1 MRTAIAVYGNVW
13 PDATLSALEAA
24 FDCHVM
30 ARMRPGEQAAFF
42 DTAAARVRAVLT
54 TGTVG
59 IDAALAARFPSL
71 EIVSVHGVGLDAV
84 ALGALHARGI
94 VVTNTP
100 DVLTEDVADL
110 AVGLLLAAARRL
122 PQMDR
127 YVRAG
132 HWEEKR
138 ALLPARSLRGKV
150 AGIYGY
156 GRIGQAVAARLRA
169 FGMAVRY
176 FQRSD
181 GPEPALRSPSLAAL
195 ALESDY
201 LVVCTPGGAGS
212 RHAVDAAVLDALGPL
227 GTLVNIARG
236 SVVDEAALV
245 QALSSGR
252 LGAAAL
258 DVFDNEPAVPAALR
272 ALDQVVLAPHVG
284 SFTVEARQAMRDL
297 AIDNLAAHFAGK
309 PVLTPVLPQAPSDRP
324 MQAT

>member
-1 MRTAIAVYGNVW
+1 MAMKPAIAVYGNVW
-13 PDATLSALEAA
+13 PDAELSALEAA
-24 FDCHVM
+24 FDCHIM
-30 ARMRPGEQAAFF
+30 APMAPAEQAAFF
-42 DTAAARVRAVLT
+42 DSAANRVRAVLT

-59 IDAALAARFPSL
+59 IDAALAARFPLL

-84 ALGALHARGI
+84 ALGPLRARGI
-94 VVTNTP
+94 IVTNTP

-110 AVGLLLAAARRL
+110 AVALLLAAARRL
-122 PQMDR
+122 PQLDR

-132 HWEEKR
+132 HWEDKR
-138 ALLPARSLRGKV
+138 PLQPARSLRGKV

-169 FGMAVRY
+169 FGMAIRT
-176 FQRSD
+176 FQRSE
-181 GPEPALRSPSLAAL
+181 GPEPGLRSASLAAL
-195 ALESDY
+195 ARESDY
-201 LVVCTPGGAGS
+201 LVVCTPGGAAT
-212 RHAVDAAVLDALGPL
+212 RHAVDAAILEALGPE

-245 QALSSGR
+245 ETLSSGR

-258 DVFDNEPAVPAALR
+258 DVFEDEPVVPPALR

-297 AIDNLAAHFAGK
+297 AIANLVAHFAGK
-309 PVLTPVLPQAPSDRP
+309 PVLTPVSV
-324 MQAT
+324 

>member
-1 MRTAIAVYGNVW
+1 MAMKPAIAVYGNVW
-13 PDATLSALEAA
+13 PDDELSALEAA
-24 FDCHVM
+24 FDCHIM
-30 ARMRPGEQAAFF
+30 ARMTPGEQAAFF
-42 DTAAARVRAVLT
+42 DSTANRVRAVLT
-54 TGTVG
+54 TGIVG
-59 IDAALAARFPSL
+59 IDAALAARFPLL

-84 ALGALHARGI
+84 ALGPLQARGI
-94 VVTNTP
+94 IVTNTP

-110 AVGLLLAAARRL
+110 AVALLLAAARRL
-122 PQMDR
+122 PQLDR

-138 ALLPARSLRGKV
+138 PLKPARSLRGKV

-156 GRIGQAVAARLRA
+156 GRIGQAVASRLRA
-169 FGMAVRY
+169 FGLAIRY
-176 FQRSD
+176 FQRSE
-181 GPEPALRSPSLAAL
+181 GPEPGLRSPSLAAL
-195 ALESDY
+195 ARESDY
-201 LVVCTPGGAGS
+201 LVVCTPGGAET
-212 RHAVDAAVLDALGPL
+212 RHAVDAAILEALGPE

-258 DVFDNEPAVPAALR
+258 DVFEDEPVVPPALR

-297 AIDNLAAHFAGK
+297 AIDNLVAHFAGQ
-309 PVLTPVLPQAPSDRP
+309 PVLTPVSV
-324 MQAT
+324 